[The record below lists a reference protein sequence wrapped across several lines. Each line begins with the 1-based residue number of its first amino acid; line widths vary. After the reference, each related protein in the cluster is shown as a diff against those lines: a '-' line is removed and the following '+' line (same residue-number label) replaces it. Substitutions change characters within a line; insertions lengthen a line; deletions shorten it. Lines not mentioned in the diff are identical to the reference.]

1 MFKKIK
7 TFWQKE
13 GLLLEAM
20 KSIEKMFIED
30 KEIFEKATHAL
41 MEKVEVK
48 PEEIYQIDQN
58 INQNEMEIRKK
69 ILEHLSI
76 NPSQDTVFSLILL
89 DVARDIER
97 VGDYG
102 KNIYELALKYPE
114 EFKKE
119 KYAEI
124 LRMTRNKILEI
135 FDLVLKAFKESEPE
149 LAQKI
154 IDEHHRLNRE
164 MEGLIERVMQTE
176 KIKAKEAV
184 VYALF
189 ARFLKRVS
197 AHLANI
203 ATTIVNPFHR
213 VRYVKR
219 NGFQDI

>member
-1 MFKKIK
+1 MFEKVKI
-7 TFWQKE
+7 FWQKE
-13 GLLLEAM
+13 GLLFEAM
-20 KSIEKMFIED
+20 KSIEKMFVED
-30 KEIFEKATHAL
+30 KEIFKKATHAL

-48 PEEIYQIDQN
+48 PEEIYQVDQN
-58 INQNEMEIRKK
+58 INQQEMEIRKK

-89 DVARDIER
+89 DVARDTER
-97 VGDYG
+97 AGDYS

-124 LRMTRNKILEI
+124 LRKTRDEILEM
-135 FDLVLKAFKESEPE
+135 FDLTLKAFKESELE
-149 LAQKI
+149 SAQKV
-154 IDEHHRLNRE
+154 IDRHHRLNRE
-164 MEGLIERVMQTE
+164 MENLIERIMNTE
-176 KIKAKEAV
+176 EIKPKEAV

-203 ATTIVNPFHR
+203 ATTVVNPFHR
-213 VRYVKR
+213 VRYVKK
-219 NGFQDI
+219 NGFQDV